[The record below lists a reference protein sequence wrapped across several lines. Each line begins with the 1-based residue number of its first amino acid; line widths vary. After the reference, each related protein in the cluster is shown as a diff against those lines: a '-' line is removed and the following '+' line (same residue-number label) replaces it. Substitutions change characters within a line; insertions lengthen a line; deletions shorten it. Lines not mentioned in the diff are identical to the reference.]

1 MEQNQNTDEPLQ
13 PQSSAVAV
21 KVDSD
26 STPSETSTLLP
37 EVKEETT
44 IPLPQPGSQSS
55 KVEPQTPAMEVHKHP
70 HHVMHKKKWTEY
82 LLEFFMIFFA
92 VFLGFLAENS
102 REHILESNREK
113 EYIKSFY
120 EDLTADEND
129 LQLNINF
136 LRNQMQ
142 EADSL
147 QKLMWNMDI
156 KKPAN
161 HIYMYL
167 RGITRSSAGLVY
179 PNDRTIVQL
188 RNAGGMRLIRNKSVS
203 DSMVGYYRTAEIIQF
218 LNQDALVNKTSLRE
232 KSVALMNAQDFAKIV
247 DSTSRIINPSVN
259 IYLRKADPDVVNSC
273 LVEVDRIKTLN
284 STLIHRISGL
294 KDKAGRI
301 KNFLS
306 GEYNLQD
313 D

>member
-1 MEQNQNTDEPLQ
+1 
-13 PQSSAVAV
+13 
-21 KVDSD
+21 
-26 STPSETSTLLP
+26 
-37 EVKEETT
+37 
-44 IPLPQPGSQSS
+44 
-55 KVEPQTPAMEVHKHP
+55 MEVH
-70 HHVMHKKKWTEY
+70 HHTQTSRKKWTHY
-82 LLEFFMIFFA
+82 FWEFFMLFLA
-92 VFLGFLAENS
+92 VTLGFFVENQ
-102 REHILESNREK
+102 REHYVENQREK
-113 EYIKSFY
+113 KYIQSFY
-120 EDLTADEND
+120 EDLTADEYD
-129 LQLNINF
+129 LQSNIDF
-136 LRNQMQ
+136 LRDQMLQ
-142 EADSL
+142 ADTL
-147 QKLMWNMDI
+147 QKLMLNIDI
-156 KKPAN
+156 RQPAN

-167 RGITRSSAGLVY
+167 RGITRSSGGRLY

-247 DSTSRIINPSVN
+247 DSTSRIINPSGN